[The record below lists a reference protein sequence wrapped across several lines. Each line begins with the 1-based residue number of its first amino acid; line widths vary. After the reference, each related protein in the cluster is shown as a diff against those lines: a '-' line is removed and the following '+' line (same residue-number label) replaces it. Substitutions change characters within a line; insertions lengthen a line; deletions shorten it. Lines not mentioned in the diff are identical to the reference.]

1 MKMLGKFFLKML
13 LNGIFIVPLLLYL
26 TQATLTEAL
35 LCSYAF
41 SILSYFAIDQLLL
54 RLTSN
59 GVATLVDVG
68 LVFAF
73 LWMMERFL
81 FDWSLTFT
89 NMAIISVVFGITE
102 YFMHRYFQQDPGRI
116 GRNSFNDN

>member
-13 LNGIFIVPLLLYL
+13 LNGIIIVPLLLYL

-41 SILSYFAIDQLLL
+41 SILSYFAIDQLIL

-59 GVATLVDVG
+59 GVATLADVG
-68 LVFAF
+68 LIFVF
-73 LWMMERFL
+73 LWILETFL
-81 FDWSLTFT
+81 FNWSLTFT
-89 NMAIISVVFGITE
+89 NMAIVSVVFGIIE
-102 YFMHRYFQQDPGRI
+102 YFMHSYFQKDPGRI
-116 GRNSFNDN
+116 GRNSFDEN

>member
-13 LNGIFIVPLLLYL
+13 LNGVFIVPLLFYL

-35 LCSYAF
+35 LSSYAI
-41 SILSYFAIDQLLL
+41 SILTYISIDQLFL

-59 GVATLVDVG
+59 RVATLADIA
-68 LVFAF
+68 LVFAL
-73 LWMMERFL
+73 LWMMESFL

-89 NMAIISVVFGITE
+89 NMAIVSVVFGIVE
-102 YFMHRYFQQDPGRI
+102 YFMHSYFQQDPGRI